1 MLFFFQAE
9 DGIRDRNV
17 TGVQTCA
24 LPISMHGRGEEQQPR
39 DETPPDNR
47 GAEHDPKGVH
57 GEKLARSRLRTI
69 GRKYEPRRLGGGFD
83 HGDVVPAVPRHAR
96 HEPAAVN
103 ALRDEILNPA
113 TSPLALA
120 VDIPFKAAMLGLE
133 WPEVRRLFDERE
145 RRRRLAEAWAGRD

>member
-1 MLFFFQAE
+1 MSAAR
-9 DGIRDRNV
+9 G
-17 TGVQTCA
+17 
-24 LPISMHGRGEEQQPR
+24 PGR
-39 DETPPDNR
+39 
-47 GAEHDPKGVH
+47 
-57 GEKLARSRLRTI
+57 
-69 GRKYEPRRLGGGFD
+69 
-83 HGDVVPAVPRHAR
+83 
-96 HEPAAVN
+96 AAVD